1 MARRLV
7 QRRTEETK
15 GPWGPG
21 GRTESHRGHQKGCVA
36 SPSGNRTPVSRVTG
50 GDTHHYTNEDGG
62 DRPAARPLS
71 GSRAACPRLPRAQH
85 GPRPDRPP
93 NQPPRSQ
100 RRPATPTRTRTPRGT
115 GHSSCAPPLAS
126 NAAIPPGEGGPRR
139 QARLRGHGGR
149 APARVWR
156 GGARVRRGRPAKG
169 RAGSGARPAAQPGA
183 SAGPVAH
190 PRQTAACLPGA
201 AHRAARHGRRG
212 SRRVGSQPGERPRAR
227 PGPPSGW
234 PSGLRR
240 CVQVAVS
247 PGGVGSN
254 PTPDKPAFWPAG
266 QTHPSSPRHSLS
278 PHTPAPRH
286 QEPSVLLSAAF
297 LPRCLRLQLLLFRP
311 PRLRLAHPRPPSH
324 SQGPTPPHPRRRRR
338 TRPRAGWRALLASR
352 APRLLPAERPT
363 RSRSLASTSA
373 PGRSPS
379 ARHPVVRARAAGPPA
394 PPSHTQAAE
403 PPRLA
408 RQGAAA
414 CPPRFSALRP
424 RPGHTCLPPAR
435 DARHAPLLRAGE
447 HRPSVHEP
455 VPGRALGWGGS
466 GSPAC
471 PSSPATG
478 AQPAPRPSAPPRPF
492 PGGGG
497 GSRRPGRS
505 QARPGVLPASA
516 GSPRARSRSA
526 QGPLLTTT
534 TTHPVRAE
542 RPRAPSARAQEP
554 GSQRLW
560 VLGPERRSGR
570 RRGRPGES
578 RSRARE
584 HPAQAEPGVPAPARN
599 GTLHPA
605 PAGKPARQRGFGS
618 GPGRSLR
625 GTSARGRGDHA
636 APAHADGVGSWPPR
650 ATPTASRRPWSA
662 QKARDRPSGPAA
674 RRPGVPPRAPRPG
687 VLHVPGPW
695 L

>member
-71 GSRAACPRLPRAQH
+71 GSRAACPRLPRAHH

-139 QARLRGHGGR
+139 QARLRGRGGR

-156 GGARVRRGRPAKG
+156 GGARGRRGRPAKG

-286 QEPSVLLSAAF
+286 LHPTTRNLQSFSAHLSSPGVCGCSCCF
-297 LPRCLRLQLLLFRP
+297 SGLPACASRT
-311 PRLRLAHPRPPSH
+311 LAHP
-324 SQGPTPPHPRRRRR
+324 
-338 TRPRAGWRALLASR
+338 
-352 APRLLPAERPT
+352 PT
-363 RSRSLASTSA
+363 RK
-373 PGRSPS
+373 
-379 ARHPVVRARAAGPPA
+379 
-394 PPSHTQAAE
+394 
-403 PPRLA
+403 
-408 RQGAAA
+408 
-414 CPPRFSALRP
+414 
-424 RPGHTCLPPAR
+424 
-435 DARHAPLLRAGE
+435 
-447 HRPSVHEP
+447 
-455 VPGRALGWGGS
+455 
-466 GSPAC
+466 
-471 PSSPATG
+471 
-478 AQPAPRPSAPPRPF
+478 APPRP
-492 PGGGG
+492 
-497 GSRRPGRS
+497 
-505 QARPGVLPASA
+505 
-516 GSPRARSRSA
+516 
-526 QGPLLTTT
+526 T
-534 TTHPVRAE
+534 
-542 RPRAPSARAQEP
+542 PSAP
-554 GSQRLW
+554 
-560 VLGPERRSGR
+560 
-570 RRGRPGES
+570 
-578 RSRARE
+578 
-584 HPAQAEPGVPAPARN
+584 
-599 GTLHPA
+599 T
-605 PAGKPARQRGFGS
+605 
-618 GPGRSLR
+618 
-625 GTSARGRGDHA
+625 HA
-636 APAHADGVGSWPPR
+636 APRRVASPPR
-650 ATPTASRRPWSA
+650 YTGAATSA
-662 QKARDRPSGPAA
+662 C
-674 RRPGVPPRAPRPG
+674 
-687 VLHVPGPW
+687 
-695 L
+695 